1 MHDTLLAPL
10 STSIPTPP
18 RAGYIN
24 AVRASFGHALL
35 LMLRRQR
42 LFLAAVITFLPVL
55 IPLALAFLSTSAF
68 AEKGNEIFVK
78 LIEQLHI
85 NSLSP
90 LLALFFASMLVGE
103 DIEQQ
108 TVPYVLTRPL
118 PRSAWVVGRYL
129 AYLAVASA
137 ILICSVFMTF
147 AACTALADL
156 GFVRADLILLMH
168 YAAVAMAALAGYG
181 ALALFLGVGTR
192 RPIVYGVLLLY
203 AWQRLA
209 MVIPGLV
216 DFMTIQ
222 KYTEALLPV
231 LATQRGN
238 IEIQTVL
245 GAFQK
250 EVFAVSAPRAAMMLA
265 AISVTFLGATVFMV
279 RWRDHSAGRA
289 VGG

>member
-1 MHDTLLAPL
+1 MHE
-10 STSIPTPP
+10 TSIAPVQAGLPRPP
-18 RAGYIN
+18 WAGYFN

-55 IPLALAFLSTSAF
+55 IPLALAFLSTSVF
-68 AEKGNEIFVK
+68 AEQGNEIFVK
-78 LIEQLHI
+78 LVEQLHI
-85 NSLSP
+85 DALGP

-118 PRSAWVVGRYL
+118 PRSAWVIGRYL
-129 AYLAVASA
+129 AYLVVASS
-137 ILICSVFMTF
+137 ILLCSVFMTF
-147 AACTALADL
+147 AACTALADF
-156 GFVRADLILLMH
+156 GFTRPDLVLMAH
-168 YAAVAMAALAGYG
+168 YGGVAVAALMGYG
-181 ALALFLGVGTR
+181 AVALFLGVGTR

-209 MVIPGLV
+209 MIIPGLV
-216 DFMTIQ
+216 DFLTIR

-238 IEIQTVL
+238 VEIQTVI

-250 EVFAVSAPRAAMMLA
+250 EVFAVSGPRAAMVLA
-265 AISVTFLGATVFMV
+265 IITLTFLGVTVFMV
-279 RWRDHSAGRA
+279 RWRDHGAGRA